1 MKTLFRILFFL
12 SVYNASAQIVFCPPG
27 AEWRYSVFVFGQMND
42 DIETIKYTGDSIVGT
57 DTVKVLKHTRFYK
70 ADNYPLNMKLSF
82 IKQIG
87 NKVLLKNLITKNTWQ
102 TLYDFDALP
111 GQSWISNILKPC
123 DASNTVTTLYT
134 VIVDSVKNTTVN
146 GINLKQLVV
155 KYWSQQSVL
164 PLGYEKVTITERFGA
179 NRFLFNFFCSASWS
193 DGDILRAP
201 LCYKDNAFSSIQFS
215 SVNCDGTNLGLT
227 QNTYQNFDFQIFP
240 NPSNRMIGIHSDSK
254 MLDEDVVIS
263 IKDLFG
269 REVKRLKWH
278 SEKNEIDID
287 QLSNGIYLLSISSK
301 QKVYESIK
309 LIKVD

>member
-12 SVYNASAQIVFCPPG
+12 SIYHAQAQIVFCPPG

-70 ADNYPLNMKLSF
+70 SNNYPLNLKLSF

-87 NKVLLKNLITKNTWQ
+87 NKVLLKNFTTKNNWQ

-111 GQSWISNILKPC
+111 GQSWQNNILKPC
-123 DASNTVTTLYT
+123 DASNTLTTLYT
-134 VIVDSVKNTTVN
+134 VTVDSVKTTTVN

-155 KYWSQQSVL
+155 KYWSQQSYL
-164 PLGYEKVTITERFGA
+164 PLGYEKVVITERFGSSG
-179 NRFLFNFFCSASWS
+179 FLFNFYCAASFT
-193 DGDILRAP
+193 DGDGLRGIR
-201 LCYKDNAFSSIQFS
+201 CYKDNAFGSKQFS
-215 SVNCDGTNLGLT
+215 SINCDGTNVGLS
-227 QNTYQNFDFQIFP
+227 QNTYQNLDFQIFP
-240 NPSNRMIGIHSDSK
+240 NPSNSFVTIHSEIK
-254 MLDEDVVIS
+254 LIDEDVVIS

-278 SEKNEIDID
+278 SEKNDVDIH

-301 QKVYESIK
+301 GKNLHSCK
-309 LIKVD
+309 LIKAD